1 MTIPIYKLGADAKGK
16 PFHALKYVGNDA
28 MSRSGVLYASHKLR
42 CSLIPS
48 FAWQSVEMTNYDCEC
63 ILRKARVLWLNAG
76 AFQHLF
82 SKKAMSALS
91 CWLPLGLACDHFV
104 PFCDLWPE
112 VLYLLMNILQHSPLD
127 FGFLIC
133 FYKIMCTLTFC
144 PFGAWWHGPQAQGS
158 CMMGRCELAS
168 LCCTSATCGSPRGPV
183 SCTSFQFFF
192 FGIVLR
198 LTEPVVMYGFAHE
211 ARNEWRFS
219 QGYWWRPSCV
229 SFSRKTFRRR
239 VLQKIVCVSHTT
251 HIPHISST
259 SHISHTYP
267 FQTYPPHISHTYP
280 AHRTYP
286 THIHSKR
293 IPPIRI
299 PPVRIHAMRIHS
311 KGCNTYPTNHH
322 TYPIHIQH
330 IIHIPHISIPNVSL
344 PNVSHQYVSI
354 ANVSIQKVC
363 ISRNRKRIP
372 PIHIPPIRIFNTY
385 PTSTD
390 PFNAYPFKKF
400 ASAGMAMSMM
410 SMSITANHFIPL
422 LLGGNGNEYKNFA
435 FPSILCKI
443 INWI

>member
-112 VLYLLMNILQHSPLD
+112 VLYLWMNILQHSPLD

-198 LTEPVVMYGFAHE
+198 LTEPVVMYCFAHE

-229 SFSRKTFRRR
+229 SFSFKSYQIVLFLGWLQLLQEFKLMCRPCHHQKTWLSTGWAGTGNYQSETWILPTCENGLSAAWLDCCVRSFRNSGTW
-239 VLQKIVCVSHTT
+239 VKKIPATE
-251 HIPHISST
+251 T
-259 SHISHTYP
+259 SEET
-267 FQTYPPHISHTYP
+267 
-280 AHRTYP
+280 
-286 THIHSKR
+286 
-293 IPPIRI
+293 
-299 PPVRIHAMRIHS
+299 
-311 KGCNTYPTNHH
+311 
-322 TYPIHIQH
+322 
-330 IIHIPHISIPNVSL
+330 
-344 PNVSHQYVSI
+344 
-354 ANVSIQKVC
+354 ANV
-363 ISRNRKRIP
+363 
-372 PIHIPPIRIFNTY
+372 
-385 PTSTD
+385 
-390 PFNAYPFKKF
+390 
-400 ASAGMAMSMM
+400 
-410 SMSITANHFIPL
+410 
-422 LLGGNGNEYKNFA
+422 
-435 FPSILCKI
+435 
-443 INWI
+443 